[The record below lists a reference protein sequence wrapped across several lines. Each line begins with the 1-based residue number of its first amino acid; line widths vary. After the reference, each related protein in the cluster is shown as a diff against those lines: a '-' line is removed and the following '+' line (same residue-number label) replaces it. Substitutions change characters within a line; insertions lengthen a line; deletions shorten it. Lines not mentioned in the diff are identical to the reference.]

1 MFIFQYQIQIIFIS
15 KQSPIFKIKDIKII
29 SFNIHFN
36 LDINQKYKI
45 HY

>member
-15 KQSPIFKIKDIKII
+15 KQSPIFKIKDFKKKH
-29 SFNIHFN
+29 FIH